1 MSNQTNYETIIGLE
15 VHAQLNTEAKI
26 FCQCSTKFGA
36 EQNSQTCPVCLGLPG
51 VLPVLNEKVVEFA
64 VKIAVALNCNIADFS
79 VFARKNYFYPD
90 LPKGYQI
97 SQYEQPLATK
107 GYIEIEV
114 DDKIKQISINR
125 IHLEED
131 AGKSIHHEQWIKTGK
146 TFLDLNRCGVPLVE
160 IVSEPDISTP
170 KEASLYLRQLRQIL
184 MFLDVCD
191 GNMEESSLRCDANI
205 SVRQQGQKEL
215 GVKSELKNM
224 NTFKGVEKA
233 LEFEKNRQIKILENG
248 GEVLPD
254 TLLWDKTENITVPI
268 RTKESEQN
276 YRYFPEPDLPPLY
289 IDKSMTEK
297 IKKAIPELPLQ
308 KRNRFVSLYKIPKYD
323 ADVLTETKCLAD
335 YFEMVACRVKNKE
348 RASNWVMGELVHA
361 SKTKKHKGK
370 CPISAES
377 LAELIECI
385 DNGLISNN
393 QAKTVFSEML
403 ESGKSVSTIIR
414 DKRFVHAFNNSDL
427 KLIVE
432 EMLAKNSN
440 EVKKYKEGKR
450 QVLDFFVGH
459 VMKTT
464 KGKANPELVSKLL
477 KKKLT

>member
-1 MSNQTNYETIIGLE
+1 MSNQTNYETIIDLE
-15 VHAQLNTEAKI
+15 VHAQLNTESKI
-26 FCQCSTKFGA
+26 FCQCSTKVGA

-51 VLPVLNEKVVEFA
+51 VLPVLNEKVIEFA

-131 AGKSIHHEQWIKTGK
+131 AGKSIHHEQWIKKGK

-184 MFLDVCD
+184 MYLEICD
-191 GNMEESSLRCDANI
+191 GNMEEGSLRCDANI
-205 SVRQQGQKEL
+205 SMKHSGESEF
-215 GVKSELKNM
+215 GVKSELKNL

-233 LEFEKNRQIKILENG
+233 LEFERNRQIEILTRNG
-248 GEVLPD
+248 IISPD
-254 TLLWDKTENITVPI
+254 TLLWDETKNIAVPI
-268 RTKESEQN
+268 RTKEAEQN
-276 YRYFPEPDLPPLY
+276 YRYFPEPDLLPLY
-289 IDKSMTEK
+289 IDKSWQET
-297 IKKAIPELPLQ
+297 IKNSLPELPLQ

-323 ADVLTETKCLAD
+323 AAVLTETKCLAD
-335 YFEMVACRVKNKE
+335 YFEMVACRVKNKK

-361 SKTKKHKGK
+361 SKDKKYKGK
-370 CPISAES
+370 FPISAES

-385 DNGLISNN
+385 DDGLISNN

-403 ESGKSVSTIIR
+403 ESGKSVSTFIS
-414 DKRFVHAFNNSDL
+414 DKRFIHVFNNSDL
-427 KLIVE
+427 ELIIE

-450 QVLDFFVGH
+450 QLLDFFVGH